1 MKFLLVT
8 ILFVGFVFI
17 VVGVVKAQK
26 VPPPRIEYRY
36 IPRTF
41 VEEQMDPT
49 PVSDIFAPM
58 FYDSTPWLRHSAGKL
73 RPTGERNQNINQ
85 FFISQA

>member
-1 MKFLLVT
+1 MGF
-8 ILFVGFVFI
+8 LFVVIGFI
-17 VVGVVKAQK
+17 KSRQGC
-26 VPPPRIEYRY
+26 PPKRIEYRY

-41 VEEQMDPT
+41 IEEQESPT
-49 PVSDIFAPM
+49 PVSEIFARM
-58 FYDSTPWLRHSAGKL
+58 FYEPTTWLRHSAGKL